1 VVPLIAGAV
10 MCGLY
15 LMNWSA
21 KAEQVKP

>member
-1 VVPLIAGAV
+1 VVPLIAGGA

-21 KAEQVKP
+21 KVEQVKS